1 MKKFIA
7 MVFSFLLLIGLAAC
21 NGDAEENPVDA
32 GNLKEHFFDLAR
44 EYRLDY
50 VYIEEGQEYD
60 ETDNEVIKWYAFYL
74 ANYPESMTEE
84 YIEEVAQ
91 KYYGWDIDLKGDTS
105 LGAESYSTKAYMGL
119 TSYKSEMIDGKKI
132 NTITMDCYQFPG
144 TGFNPEDYQPD
155 LEYRPYEEEEGAV
168 YEVMEA
174 EGLSFLEAA
183 RKMISEG
190 NTENFQVYKRR
201 TICYEADPED
211 RPLRFLWVEVENI
224 GLEDPE
230 NSE

>member
-50 VYIEEGQEYD
+50 AYIEEGQEYD
-60 ETDNEVIKWYAFYL
+60 ETDNEVIKCYAFYL
-74 ANYPESMTEE
+74 ADYPESMTEE

-105 LGAESYSTKAYMGL
+105 LGAESGNPKPYMGL

-132 NTITMDCYQFPG
+132 NTITMDSYSF
-144 TGFNPEDYQPD
+144 TGASLSEDDYQPD

-174 EGLSFLEAA
+174 EGLSFVEAA

-211 RPLRFLWVEVENI
+211 RPLRFLWVEVEYP
-224 GLEDPE
+224 GLE
-230 NSE
+230 